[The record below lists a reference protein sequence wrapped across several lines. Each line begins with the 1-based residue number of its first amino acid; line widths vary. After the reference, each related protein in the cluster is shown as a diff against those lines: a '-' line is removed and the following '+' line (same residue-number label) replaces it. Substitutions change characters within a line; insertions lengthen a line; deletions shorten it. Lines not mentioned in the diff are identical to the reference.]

1 LPPTEII
8 SFVWQGESE
17 IDIPAWHGKLK
28 FLVAEEGGLD
38 SQALLKGPLSV
49 RPRSGSEKLKPDS
62 ARPTRTLKN
71 LFQEAE
77 ISAQDRIWLPLLY
90 HGEDLIFVP
99 KLGSDKTRCI
109 AERYGI
115 LLSWE
120 PYVH

>member
-1 LPPTEII
+1 M
-8 SFVWQGESE
+8 
-17 IDIPAWHGKLK
+17 PAWRGKLK
-28 FLVAEEGGLD
+28 FLAAEEGGLD
-38 SQALLKGPLSV
+38 SQALRKGPLSL

-90 HGEDLIFVP
+90 LGEDLIFVP
-99 KLGSDKTRCI
+99 RLGSDKTRCI
-109 AERYGI
+109 AERDGI

-120 PYVH
+120 PYVS